1 MPTNSIKG
9 CAMILFYC
17 YMAIKI
23 GKGSLKGESR
33 LDCQVHIESKSH
45 LVHQFECILR
55 YKLKLM
61 EMYL

>member
-1 MPTNSIKG
+1 
-9 CAMILFYC
+9 MILFYC

-61 EMYL
+61 EMWL